1 MLAEKAGGAIFF
13 HFRSSLAGLLVGVTL
28 LLAGC
33 GQSPPSDFDGTERH
47 FTGTWSFTGNQQ
59 LLQLAAGERAGIF
72 HVEGSLLL
80 AGQERPATGY
90 RAEVIGFSHT
100 QAGMIGRA
108 VWVDRRG
115 DQIFSELNGASALPG
130 NRLSG
135 RLTGGTGRYAG
146 VTGEYTF
153 TWQRVSEYEDSVSG
167 RVSDL
172 VGWLRFAETMPT
184 PAPTPTTEAKP

>member
-1 MLAEKAGGAIFF
+1 MPHSRHLLFRDYGLVALLAA
-13 HFRSSLAGLLVGVTL
+13 VTL

-33 GQSPPSDFDGTERH
+33 GQAPPPDDDGAERH

-59 LLQLAAGERAGIF
+59 LLQLAAGELAGIF

-80 AGQERPATGY
+80 AGSERPAVGY

-100 QAGMIGRA
+100 QAGMVGRA

-115 DQIFSELNGASALPG
+115 ERIFSELNGASALPG

-153 TWQRVSEYEDSVSG
+153 TWQRVAEYEDSVSG
-167 RVSDL
+167 RVSAL
-172 VGWLRFAETMPT
+172 AGWVRLAKPTPLMPT
-184 PAPTPTTEAKP
+184 PTSEAKP

>member
-1 MLAEKAGGAIFF
+1 MPAEKAGGAGYFQLNLK
-13 HFRSSLAGLLVGVTL
+13 LAALLAAVTL

-33 GQSPPSDFDGTERH
+33 GQPPPAEGDGAERH
-47 FTGTWSFTGNQQ
+47 FTGTWTFTGNQQ

-80 AGQERPATGY
+80 AGPERPARGY
-90 RAEVIGFSHT
+90 LAEVMGFSHT
-100 QAGMIGRA
+100 QAGMVGRA
-108 VWVDRRG
+108 VWIDRRG
-115 DQIFSELNGASALPG
+115 DRIFSELNGASALPG

-146 VTGEYTF
+146 VTGEYAF
-153 TWQRVSEYEDSVSG
+153 TWQRVAEYEDSVSG

-172 VGWLRFAETMPT
+172 VGWLRLAETIQT
-184 PAPTPTTEAKP
+184 PAPAPTTVAKP

>member
-1 MLAEKAGGAIFF
+1 MPSLRHLLFKDYGLAAL
-13 HFRSSLAGLLVGVTL
+13 LAGTTLLLVG
-28 LLAGC
+28 C
-33 GQSPPSDFDGTERH
+33 GQAPSPDFIGEEQH
-47 FTGTWSFTGNQQ
+47 FSGTWSFTGSQQ

-80 AGQERPATGY
+80 VGPERPAIGY

-100 QAGMIGRA
+100 QTGMVGRA

-115 DQIFSELNGASALPG
+115 ERIFSELNGASALPG

-135 RLTGGTGRYAG
+135 RLTGGTGRYVG
-146 VTGEYTF
+146 ISGEYTF
-153 TWQRVSEYEDSVSG
+153 TWQRLAEYEDSVSG

-172 VGWLRFAETMPT
+172 VGWVRLAKPTPMPT
-184 PAPTPTTEAKP
+184 PTSEAKP

>member
-1 MLAEKAGGAIFF
+1 MLTENAGGEI
-13 HFRSSLAGLLVGVTL
+13 HFQFRLTLAALLAGVTL
-28 LLAGC
+28 LIVGC
-33 GQSPPSDFDGTERH
+33 GQSPPPNFDGEERH
-47 FTGTWSFTGNQQ
+47 FTGTWSFTGSQQ
-59 LLQLAAGERAGIF
+59 LLQLAAGEQAGIF

-80 AGQERPATGY
+80 AGPERPAIGY

-100 QAGMIGRA
+100 QAGMVGRS

-115 DQIFSELNGASALPG
+115 DEIFSELKGASALPG

-153 TWQRVSEYEDSVSG
+153 TWQRVAEYEDSVSG

-172 VGWLRFAETMPT
+172 VGWLRLAK
-184 PAPTPTTEAKP
+184 PTPTTEAKP